1 MLGDGVQVIEAVM
14 DISSLGSNL
23 VRALIDHLPDS
34 IYVKDLQ
41 GRFVLDNAT
50 HMRQVGAK
58 SSEDVLGK
66 TVYDFFPI
74 GLASRY
80 DSDDR
85 QVILSGCSLLDRE
98 EPIVDREGRPRWL
111 VTSKVAL
118 RNGGAEVIGLVGIS
132 RDVTS
137 HKLAEE
143 ERNRF
148 FRLTPDLLCI
158 AGFDGFFKQLNPAW
172 TSTLQFSEAELM
184 AVPYI
189 QFIHPDDRDATAAQA
204 AEIARGV
211 PMAQFKNRCRC
222 RDGSY
227 KWLSWSVSPSTE
239 HRLIYGV
246 ARDITE
252 ARAAEQRLVAANIE
266 LARSEAQL
274 RETMEALRN
283 SHEDLIQ
290 AQMHLIQ
297 AEKMDS
303 VGRLA
308 AGVAHEVKNP
318 LAILLMGVEYLSH
331 HIPPGS
337 DNAPNVVRAMRDAIR
352 RADRI
357 VRGLLDFSGERQL
370 NMQPHDIRA
379 VIEQSLLLVKH
390 ELLQGRVHVN
400 LDLPEDLPELQ
411 LDVTKMQQVFVN
423 LFMNAIHAM
432 PGGGTLSISVAASV
446 FPEASTAEVPRLLSA
461 RPGDPIVIIK
471 VEDTGTGIPPDK
483 IGRVFDPFFT
493 TKPVGKGT
501 GLGMTVTR
509 KIIELH
515 GGTIDLRNRPE
526 HGLAV
531 TLVLKSVESKG

>member
-1 MLGDGVQVIEAVM
+1 M
-14 DISSLGSNL
+14 DITSLGPNL
-23 VRALIDHLPDS
+23 LRTLIDHLPDS

-50 HMRQVGAK
+50 HMRLVGAK
-58 SSEDVLGK
+58 TTDEVVGK
-66 TVYDFFPI
+66 TVYDFFPV

-80 DSDDR
+80 DSDD
-85 QVILSGCSLLDRE
+85 QEVIRCGKSLLDRE
-98 EPIVDREGRPRWL
+98 EPIIDHDGGSRWL
-111 VTSKVAL
+111 ITSKVAL
-118 RNGGAEVIGLVGIS
+118 KNGGSEVIGLVGIS
-132 RDVTS
+132 RDITS
-137 HKLAEE
+137 QKRAEE

-148 FRLTPDLLCI
+148 FQLTPDLLCI

-172 TSTLQFSEAELM
+172 SSTFRFSSAEMM
-184 AVPYI
+184 AVPYL
-189 QFIHPDDRDATAAQA
+189 QFVHPDDREATVVQA
-204 AEIARGV
+204 AKIARGV
-211 PMAQFKNRCRC
+211 PTAHFENRYRC
-222 RDGSY
+222 QDDSY

-239 HRLIYGV
+239 HGLFYGV

-252 ARAAEQRLVAANIE
+252 ARAAEQRLVAANVE

-318 LAILLMGVEYLSH
+318 LAILLMGVEYLSNH
-331 HIPPGS
+331 MPPGS
-337 DNAPNVVRAMRDAIR
+337 DSAPNVVRAMRDAIR

-370 NMQPHDIRA
+370 NMQPHDVRA

-390 ELLQGRVHVN
+390 ELLSGHVHAN
-400 LDLPEDLPELQ
+400 LDLPEGLAKLQ

-432 PGGGTLSISVAASV
+432 PGGGTLSVSAHASV
-446 FPEASTAEVPRLLSA
+446 FADSSAFDIPRALSL
-461 RPGDPIVIIK
+461 RPGDPIVIVR
-471 VEDTGTGIPPDK
+471 VEDTGHGIPPDK

-515 GGTIDLRNRPE
+515 GGAIELRNRPE
-526 HGLAV
+526 GGLAV
-531 TLVLKSVESKG
+531 TLVLKPAGNAT

>member
-1 MLGDGVQVIEAVM
+1 M
-14 DISSLGSNL
+14 DISSLGPNL
-23 VRALIDHLPDS
+23 LRTLIDHLPDS
-34 IYVKDLQ
+34 IYVKDVQ
-41 GRFVLDNAT
+41 GRYVLDNAT
-50 HMRQVGAK
+50 HMHLLGAN
-58 SSEDVLGK
+58 STDQVLGK
-66 TVYDFFPI
+66 TAYDFFPV

-80 DSDDR
+80 DHDD
-85 QVILSGCSLLDRE
+85 QTVIQTGQSLLNRE
-98 EPIVDREGRPRWL
+98 EPIVDSNGEPRWI

-132 RDVTS
+132 RDITHQKRTV
-137 HKLAEE
+137 E
-143 ERNRF
+143 ERDRF
-148 FRLTPDLLCI
+148 FQLTPDLLCI

-172 TSTLQFSEAELM
+172 TATFQYSAAELM

-189 QFIHPDDRDATAAQA
+189 EFVHPDDRHATMAQA
-204 AEIARGV
+204 ANIARGA
-211 PMAQFKNRCRC
+211 PASQFKSRYRA

-239 HRLIYGV
+239 HGLFYGV

-252 ARAAEQRLVAANIE
+252 SREAEQRLVAANIE

-274 RETMEALRN
+274 LETMSALRA

-318 LAILLMGVEYLSH
+318 LAILLMGVEYLSNH
-331 HIPPGS
+331 LPPGAA
-337 DNAPNVVRAMRDAIR
+337 NAPNVIRAMRDAIH

-357 VRGLLDFSGERQL
+357 VRGMLDFSSDRQL
-370 NMQPHDIRA
+370 NIQQHDIRA

-390 ELLQGRVHVN
+390 ELLTGRVAVK
-400 LDLPEDLPELQ
+400 LDLPEGLPHLQ
-411 LDVTKMQQVFVN
+411 LDATKMQQVFVN

-432 PGGGTLSISVAASV
+432 PGGGSLSVSACSSV
-446 FPEASTAEVPRLLSA
+446 FRESTAYDSSRATSS
-461 RPGDPIVIIK
+461 RPGDPVVLVTI
-471 VEDTGTGIPPDK
+471 EDTGHGIPADK
-483 IGRVFDPFFT
+483 LSRVFDPFFT
-493 TKPVGKGT
+493 TKPPGKGT

-515 GGTIDLRNRPE
+515 GGAIDLRNRPE
-526 HGLAV
+526 RGVVV
-531 TLVLKSVESKG
+531 TLVLKCPEYAT